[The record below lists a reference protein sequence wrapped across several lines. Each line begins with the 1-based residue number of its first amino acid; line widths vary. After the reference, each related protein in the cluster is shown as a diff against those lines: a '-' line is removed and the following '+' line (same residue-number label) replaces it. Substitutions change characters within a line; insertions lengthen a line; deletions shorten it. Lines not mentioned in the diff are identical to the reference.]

1 MRRHT
6 IDVDDQVFARLNA
19 EATARLETHNT
30 VLRRLLVASGGGTDA
45 YTRSTSAPGRK
56 AELPSHHSP
65 TGLPQFPFGTP
76 EALRQV
82 LWVAH
87 LVRAKGRLRSEASAE
102 VAAVLNVATQTVN
115 DKYGRQL
122 GLTAGRFDEMLR
134 DPTLAQLE
142 ARLVR
147 RFPGQR
153 TLIEKFLR
161 DLRTGE

>member
-1 MRRHT
+1 MRRHR
-6 IDVDDQVFARLNA
+6 IDVDEQVFAHLDA

-30 VLRRLLVASGGGTDA
+30 VLRRLVLAPSGGADA
-45 YTRSTSAPGRK
+45 RTRSTSTPGRK
-56 AELPSHHSP
+56 AEIPSHHSP

-82 LWVAH
+82 LWVVH
-87 LVRAKGRLRSEASAE
+87 LVRAKGRVRSEASAE
-102 VAAVLNVATQTVN
+102 IAAVLNVATQTVN

-147 RFPGQR
+147 RFPAQR
-153 TLIEKFLR
+153 ALIEKFLR
-161 DLRTGE
+161 DLRGTA